1 MQISKYPAGTR
12 GATRC
17 TENAEALSKRR
28 GPERLPFGAPFHPL
42 NYEISHGK
50 FFSPRAGSS
59 RIPSCRR
66 HGRVRPG
73 ATKIDDGEPR
83 RPDTVPRLLIER
95 INQRFHPPAPR
106 HPPSFLP
113 SSLFPLP
120 PSRKR
125 SSSIATLSV
134 YFRRDSCARH
144 VLDLDSS
151 CLSS

>member
-1 MQISKYPAGTR
+1 VS
-12 GATRC
+12 
-17 TENAEALSKRR
+17 SKRR

-66 HGRVRPG
+66 RGRVRSG
-73 ATKIDDGEPR
+73 ATKIDDGGLR
-83 RPDTVPRLLIER
+83 RPDTVPHLLIER

-106 HPPSFLP
+106 YASSFLP

-120 PSRKR
+120 PFRDPRRR
-125 SSSIATLSV
+125 SQRCRSASGATPVLVMFLTVS
-134 YFRRDSCARH
+134 ARVDKSTLLH
-144 VLDLDSS
+144 AFCDINFPVFAVFF
-151 CLSS
+151 